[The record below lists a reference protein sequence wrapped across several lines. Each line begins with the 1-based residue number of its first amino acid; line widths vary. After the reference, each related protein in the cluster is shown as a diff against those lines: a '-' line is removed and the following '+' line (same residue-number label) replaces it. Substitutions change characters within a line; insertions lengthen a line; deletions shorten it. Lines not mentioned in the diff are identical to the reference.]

1 MFGLFEKSF
10 APNLA
15 RLRADHAE
23 EAAGV
28 HAQCFT
34 YPWPADDL
42 ETLLAATT
50 TYADGAFGKA
60 GGALGKAG
68 EVQGFILSRLAAD
81 EAEIL
86 TIAVKPKKRGHGIA
100 GKLMR
105 ANMEQLQQAGAKS
118 WFLEVEAQNASALA
132 LYKRFGFEQVGER
145 KSYYRKPDGDA
156 ALAFILR
163 RSLR

>member
-1 MFGLFEKSF
+1 MFGLFEKSPG
-10 APNLA
+10 PNLA
-15 RLRADHAE
+15 RLRAEHAE
-23 EAAGV
+23 DAAGV

-60 GGALGKAG
+60 GGAFGKVG

-86 TIAVKPKKRGHGIA
+86 TIAVKPKKRGQGIA
-100 GKLMR
+100 GRLMR
-105 ANMEQLQQAGAKS
+105 ANMEQLQQAGAKT
-118 WFLEVEAQNASALA
+118 WFLEVEAQNTSALA
-132 LYKRFGFEQVGER
+132 LYKRFGFERVGER

>member
-10 APNLA
+10 GPSLA
-15 RLRADHAE
+15 RLRVEHAE
-23 EAAGV
+23 EAASV
-28 HAQCFT
+28 HARCFT

-42 ETLLAATT
+42 ESLLAART
-50 TYADGAFGKA
+50 TYADGAF
-60 GGALGKAG
+60 GKAG

-86 TIAVKPKKRGHGIA
+86 TIAVKPKRRGQGIA

-105 ANMEQLQQAGAKS
+105 ANMEQLQQGGAKS
-118 WFLEVEAQNASALA
+118 WFLEVEAQNVSALA
-132 LYKRFGFEQVGER
+132 LYKRFGFERVGER
-145 KSYYRKPDGDA
+145 KSYYRKPDGDS

>member
-1 MFGLFEKSF
+1 MFGLFERSF
-10 APNLA
+10 GPNLA
-15 RLRADHAE
+15 HLRAEHAE
-23 EAAGV
+23 DAAAV

-34 YPWPADDL
+34 YAWPADEL

-50 TYADGAFGKA
+50 TYADAAF
-60 GGALGKAG
+60 GKAG

-86 TIAVKPKKRGHGIA
+86 TIAVRPRKRGLGIA

-105 ANMEQLQQAGAKS
+105 ANMEQLQQAGART

-132 LYKRFGFEQVGER
+132 LYKRFGFERVGER

-163 RSLR
+163 RSLL

>member
-10 APNLA
+10 GPNLA

-86 TIAVKPKKRGHGIA
+86 TIAVKPRKRGQGIA

-132 LYKRFGFEQVGER
+132 LYKRFGFERVGER

>member
-10 APNLA
+10 GPNLA
-15 RLRADHAE
+15 RLRVEHAE
-23 EAAGV
+23 EAAVV
-28 HAQCFT
+28 HSQCFT
-34 YPWPADDL
+34 YAWPADDL

-60 GGALGKAG
+60 GGV
-68 EVQGFILSRLAAD
+68 EGFILSRLAAD

-86 TIAVKPKKRGHGIA
+86 TIAVKPKKRGQGIA

-105 ANMEQLQQAGAKS
+105 ANMEQLQAAGAKT

-132 LYKRFGFEQVGER
+132 LYKRFGFERVGER

>member
-10 APNLA
+10 GPNLA
-15 RLRADHAE
+15 RLRAEHAE
-23 EAAGV
+23 EAAAV
-28 HAQCFT
+28 HARCFT
-34 YPWPADDL
+34 YSWPADDL

-60 GGALGKAG
+60 GGV
-68 EVQGFILSRLAAD
+68 EGFILSRLAAD

-86 TIAVKPKKRGHGIA
+86 TIAVKPKKRGQGIA

-105 ANMEQLQQAGAKS
+105 VNMEQLQAAGAKA

>member
-10 APNLA
+10 GPNLA

-23 EAAGV
+23 EAANV
-28 HAQCFT
+28 HARCFT

-50 TYADGAFGKA
+50 TYADGAF
-60 GGALGKAG
+60 GKAG

-105 ANMEQLQQAGAKS
+105 ANMEQLQGAGAKS
-118 WFLEVEAQNASALA
+118 WFLEVEAQNVAALA
-132 LYKRFGFEQVGER
+132 LYKRFGFERVGER

-156 ALAFILR
+156 ALAYILR

>member
-1 MFGLFEKSF
+1 MFGFFEKSF
-10 APNLA
+10 GPNVA
-15 RLRADHAE
+15 RLRAEHAE
-23 EAAGV
+23 ESAGV
-28 HAQCFT
+28 HARCFT

-42 ETLLAATT
+42 EALLAGTT

-60 GGALGKAG
+60 RDL
-68 EVQGFILSRLAAD
+68 QGFILSRLAAD

-86 TIAVKPKKRGHGIA
+86 TIAVKPRKRGQGIA

-145 KSYYRKPDGDA
+145 KSYYRKADGDA

>member
-10 APNLA
+10 GPNLA
-15 RLRADHAE
+15 RLRVEHAE
-23 EAAGV
+23 EAAAV

-34 YPWPADDL
+34 YAWPADDL

-60 GGALGKAG
+60 GGV
-68 EVQGFILSRLAAD
+68 EGFILSRLAAD

-86 TIAVKPKKRGHGIA
+86 TIAVKPKKRGQGIA

-105 ANMEQLQQAGAKS
+105 ANMEQLQAAGAKT